1 MISAKELRES
11 NCNQETVE
19 RGLILIDKLVREN
32 RMKRFVEVKLNKTF
46 YNEYEVDAIFKK
58 LRYYG
63 FFIEVSLEQF
73 QSNVESSSLNREF
86 TLRW

>member
-1 MISAKELRES
+1 MISAKELREG

-32 RMKRFVEVKLNKTF
+32 GKKGSVDVKLAKVF
-46 YNEYEVDAIFKK
+46 YNKYEFEVIVKELRRLGYLVK
-58 LRYYG
+58 LKFNIGY
-63 FFIEVSLEQF
+63 EDET
-73 QSNVESSSLNREF
+73 NLNREF

>member
-1 MISAKELRES
+1 MISAKEIREG

-73 QSNVESSSLNREF
+73 ESNVESSSLNREF